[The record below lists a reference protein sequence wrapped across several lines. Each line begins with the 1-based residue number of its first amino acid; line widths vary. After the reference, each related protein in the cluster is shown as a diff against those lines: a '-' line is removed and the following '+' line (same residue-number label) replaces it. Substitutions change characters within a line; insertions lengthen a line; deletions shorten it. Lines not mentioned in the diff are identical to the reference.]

1 MGYYVDAAGAY
12 YEGDR
17 QSPDDV
23 LVPRRPSARH
33 VWSNSLWSLGPE
45 PVPLEVT
52 RAQGKLALL
61 NAGLLAS
68 AQAAATA
75 AGQAAE
81 IAFNDALTYERT
93 SPTLNALATA
103 LGLSSGDLD
112 SLFIAASKLKP

>member
-1 MGYYVDAAGAY
+1 MYWLTQAGQY

-17 QSPDDV
+17 QSPADTQV
-23 LVPRRPSARH
+23 TRRPSALH
-33 VWSNSLWSLGPE
+33 VWSDGWAEGPE
-45 PVPLEVT
+45 PVPAEVT

-61 NAGLLAS
+61 NAGLLAN

-103 LGLSSGDLD
+103 LGLSSNDLD
-112 SLFIAASKLKP
+112 ALFIAASKLKP

>member
-1 MGYYVDAAGAY
+1 MFWITGSGEY

-17 QSPDDV
+17 QSPDDISV
-23 LVPRRPSARH
+23 AKRPSALH
-33 VWSNSLWSLGPE
+33 VWADGWEEGPE
-45 PVPLEVT
+45 PVPFEVT

-61 NAGLLAS
+61 NAGLLAN
-68 AQAAATA
+68 AQAAATT

-103 LGLSSGDLD
+103 LGLSNGDLD

>member
-1 MGYYVDAAGAY
+1 MYWIGSAGY

-17 QSPDDV
+17 QSADDMSV
-23 LVPRRPSARH
+23 TKRPSALH
-33 VWSNSLWSLGPE
+33 IWENGWVDGPE
-45 PVPLEVT
+45 PVPFEVT

-61 NAGLLAS
+61 NAGLLAN
-68 AQAAATA
+68 AQAAATV

-103 LGLSSGDLD
+103 LGLSSDDLD

>member
-1 MGYYVDAAGAY
+1 MYWITPDGNY
-12 YEGDR
+12 YEGPYVADGSIPVT
-17 QSPDDV
+17 Q
-23 LVPRRPSARH
+23 RPSVAH
-33 VWSNSLWSLGPE
+33 EWSGGQWVEGAG
-45 PVPLEVT
+45 PVPQEVT

-61 NAGLLAS
+61 NAGLLAN

-103 LGLSSGDLD
+103 LGLSSNDLD
-112 SLFIAASKLKP
+112 ALFIAASKFKP

>member
-1 MGYYVDAAGAY
+1 MYWRTLSGSY

-17 QSPDDV
+17 QSPNDV
-23 LVPRRPSARH
+23 LVPQRPSARH
-33 VWSNSLWSLGPE
+33 VWQGGAWVLGPE

-61 NAGLLAS
+61 NAGLLAN

-103 LGLSSGDLD
+103 LGLSSSDLD

>member
-1 MGYYVDAAGAY
+1 MYWLTEAGDY

-17 QSPDDV
+17 QSLNDQSV
-23 LVPRRPSARH
+23 TQRPSMRH

-103 LGLSSGDLD
+103 LGLSSSDLD
-112 SLFIAASKLKP
+112 NLFIAASKLKP

>member
-1 MGYYVDAAGAY
+1 MGYYVDATGGY

-17 QSPDDV
+17 QLLADTPV
-23 LVPRRPSARH
+23 TRRPSARH
-33 VWSNSLWSLGPE
+33 VWQGGTWVLGPE

-61 NAGLLAS
+61 NAGLLAN

-103 LGLSSGDLD
+103 LGLSSSDLD